1 MPPSTNTRAPA
12 RGRDAG
18 SASHCAGV
26 SALHTAVRA
35 SRPTSPSASGATSET
50 LETSETSETSEISRT
65 SAASA
70 SVASASV
77 ASATSPTSPA
87 GFPASGAGAVRRA
100 SGRDVSPRS
109 VTLIRPASS
118 HTSISMRS
126 AAGLPASPRDAEASA
141 ASRGDGRSH
150 AHAASPQPPRIST
163 VSSANGR
170 YGVPRGAPPAR
181 LRRPIAACSTA
192 SIRPGCKV
200 NGRAAR
206 ASAAGRRTRA
216 STPAG
221 PTAHVSRQRWLGP

>member
-50 LETSETSETSEISRT
+50 SETLETLETLETSEISRT
-65 SAASA
+65 SA
-70 SVASASV
+70 ASASV

-87 GFPASGAGAVRRA
+87 GFPASGAGAVRRT

-109 VTLIRPASS
+109 LTLIRPASS